1 MGAMSGFLRRLGW
14 QERLEISCKIRFLGN
29 DESGLRHADFEM
41 PVGYVSGNVLLV
53 GCGLIRLRKRS
64 VWESLVFMAVHLQYR

>member
-1 MGAMSGFLRRLGW
+1 MSGFLRRLGW
-14 QERLEISCKIRFLGN
+14 QERLEMSCKIQFVGK
-29 DESGLRHADFEM
+29 DEFGLRHADFEM

-64 VWESLVFMAVHLQYR
+64 VWEPLVFMAVHLRYR